1 VIRLLTVA
9 CLCAASLQ
17 IAIWS
22 GLVSGWTTPVASS
35 LGDAATKLE
44 RAAERRSALTSPAGL
59 LNRDVAAAGAAF
71 RNLKEAWRQNSAA
84 QNARAI
90 ADLSAA
96 RQETQT
102 LRARPGEAEKRVSDA
117 DAVEKQEQEHARAES
132 IDRVL
137 AAAGQEIETLFETRQ
152 SDGAPQVSAAEREPA
167 QERARAALDRV
178 LAAVG
183 HEIHTLFEMR
193 QSDDARQVSAVEQQ
207 LAQERARAEA
217 LDRDL
222 AAAGQEIQ
230 TLFETRRSDAAQ
242 EVSAVEQ
249 QLAHERARAE
259 ALDRN
264 LAAAGQEIRALF
276 ETHQGDDAQQVS
288 AVEQQLARER
298 ARAEALDRDLAAAG
312 QEIQTLE
319 TRRSDDA
326 QQVSAVE
333 QQLAQER
340 ARAEALDRDLAAAR
354 QEIQTLK
361 VDQTKVAQDGNLT
374 AVREENRTT
383 ARADAAA
390 DDNSVLRPEVPQNEN
405 DRSALYNSNDP
416 GPTSYAMAT
425 AVPGANTLAA
435 VQQTGT
441 PSGAET
447 HDAHTI
453 PVDAINHLDAD
464 EIGSL
469 LRRGD
474 ALIASGDLAAARL
487 VLRRAVD
494 AGDARAAMMLAET
507 YDPATLEKMGVH
519 GVVPDLAV
527 ARGWYEK
534 AKKFGAMEAT
544 QRLELLAS
552 KQH

>member
-1 VIRLLTVA
+1 
-9 CLCAASLQ
+9 
-17 IAIWS
+17 
-22 GLVSGWTTPVASS
+22 
-35 LGDAATKLE
+35 
-44 RAAERRSALTSPAGL
+44 
-59 LNRDVAAAGAAF
+59 VAAAGAAF

-340 ARAEALDRDLAAAR
+340 ARAEALDRDLAAAGQKIQTLETRRSDDAQQVSAVEQQLAQERARAEALDRDLAAAR

>member
-22 GLVSGWTTPVASS
+22 GLVSGWTTPVGSS

-44 RAAERRSALTSPAGL
+44 RAAEPRSALTSPADL
-59 LNRDVAAAGAAF
+59 LNRDVAATGAAF

-96 RQETQT
+96 REETRT
-102 LRARPGEAEKRVSDA
+102 LRARHGEAEKKVSDA
-117 DAVEKQEQEHARAES
+117 LEKQ
-132 IDRVL
+132 V
-137 AAAGQEIETLFETRQ
+137 
-152 SDGAPQVSAAEREPA
+152 
-167 QERARAALDRV
+167 
-178 LAAVG
+178 
-183 HEIHTLFEMR
+183 
-193 QSDDARQVSAVEQQ
+193 
-207 LAQERARAEA
+207 
-217 LDRDL
+217 
-222 AAAGQEIQ
+222 
-230 TLFETRRSDAAQ
+230 
-242 EVSAVEQ
+242 
-249 QLAHERARAE
+249 
-259 ALDRN
+259 
-264 LAAAGQEIRALF
+264 
-276 ETHQGDDAQQVS
+276 
-288 AVEQQLARER
+288 
-298 ARAEALDRDLAAAG
+298 
-312 QEIQTLE
+312 
-319 TRRSDDA
+319 
-326 QQVSAVE
+326 
-333 QQLAQER
+333 QER

-519 GVVPDLAV
+519 GVLPDLAV